1 MTKKTRPVDASLAAA
16 IKKAALTHYSL
27 GQMAGVAPAQIDRFI
42 SGERGLSLA
51 TASKLCVALGLEL
64 RPAA

>member
-1 MTKKTRPVDASLAAA
+1 MKQPKPINATLLAA
-16 IKKAALTHYSL
+16 IKKTGLTHYAI
-27 GQMAGVAPAQIDRFI
+27 GQLAGVSPAGIDRFI